1 MTFWLDAR
9 IFYFERQIMSEEP
22 QTFSEFYATIRSH
35 FSNNNWEYEKFK
47 QCETNRC
54 KIEYFL
60 GQTVVQSAL
69 ATLASRNTQIPLCS
83 IFGPPSKS
91 REEKISRKFPAPLI
105 TGNTKYPQLS
115 KKIEVKVTKKKGRML
130 VAKEKIDPG
139 KDNAHIVLTLKP
151 RFYDILIGEVLI
163 HEKPFCAILYSQYR
177 STHCNSCFKRL
188 ETQDCLSCPHCKQVM
203 KGALL
208 HLQKIA

>member
-35 FSNNNWEYEKFK
+35 FSSNNWEYEKFK

-83 IFGPPSKS
+83 IFGPPSKIK
-91 REEKISRKFPAPLI
+91 EEKISRKFPAPLI
-105 TGNTKYPQLS
+105 TGNIKAS
-115 KKIEVKVTKKKGRML
+115 
-130 VAKEKIDPG
+130 VASF
-139 KDNAHIVLTLKP
+139 LT
-151 RFYDILIGEVLI
+151 
-163 HEKPFCAILYSQYR
+163 S
-177 STHCNSCFKRL
+177 
-188 ETQDCLSCPHCKQVM
+188 
-203 KGALL
+203 
-208 HLQKIA
+208 